1 MRKNWRKLMVVL
13 LLLFGL
19 GGFWYYESTLAG
31 ENHGKK
37 ELKLYGNV
45 DIREIDLAFRGSDR
59 ITELFV
65 NEGDMVKKGDVL
77 ARLDAREMTLTIAVL
92 KSQIKAQES
101 AVALLQNGTREEEK
115 AQAAEN
121 LRALE
126 AQAIYENQVLARQKE
141 LYAAGAISRQELDR
155 AISGANSTAAQ
166 TAAANEVYLKAVN
179 GARPEEIEQAEAQL
193 EALRQELARQEYLLS
208 EMTLVSPVDGVIR
221 SRLLEAG
228 DMASVSVPVFKISP
242 NGKKWVRA
250 YVKETDLGNIYEG
263 QAATVFIDSLPGQ
276 GIEGQIGYIS
286 GTAEFTPKNVQTDE
300 LRTSLLYEVRVYV
313 EDTENVLRMG
323 MPTTVLVK
331 LGANAK

>member
-1 MRKNWRKLMVVL
+1 MKKDWRKLMVVVL
-13 LLLFGL
+13 LVLGL

-31 ENHGKK
+31 ENHGQK
-37 ELKLYGNV
+37 ELKLSGNV
-45 DIREIDLAFRGSDR
+45 EIREIDLAFRGSDR

-65 NEGDMVKKGDVL
+65 NEGDTVKKGDVL
-77 ARLDAREMTLTIAVL
+77 ARLDARELTLAIAGL
-92 KSQIKAQES
+92 KSQIKAQEC
-101 AVALLQNGTREEEK
+101 AVELLQNGTREEEK

-166 TAAANEVYLKAVN
+166 TAAANEAYRKAVN

-208 EMTLVSPVDGVIR
+208 EMTLVSPIDGVIR

-228 DMASVSVPVFKISP
+228 DMASASVPVFKISP
-242 NGKKWVRA
+242 YGKKWVRA

-263 QAATVFIDSLPGQ
+263 QAATIFIDSLPGQ

-331 LGANAK
+331 LGANTK